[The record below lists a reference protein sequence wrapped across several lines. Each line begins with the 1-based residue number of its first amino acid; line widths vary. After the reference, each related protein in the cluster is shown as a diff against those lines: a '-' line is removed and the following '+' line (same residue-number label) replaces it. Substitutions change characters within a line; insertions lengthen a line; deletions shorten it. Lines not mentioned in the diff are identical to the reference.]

1 MGQLGQSSVPNLI
14 VDVGGGNLV
23 NTYHPA
29 GLPLESGLVEVVT
42 PETTAPGQRHEHL
55 VGHEGEIAVF
65 AWQGAVD
72 GVAPFEDPSQISGV
86 DWILAKNWMPYQLSS
101 FVTPPFAGY
110 VSGHS
115 TYSRTGAEVLTLL
128 TGSEFFP
135 GGLFEY
141 EFPIGS
147 GLGFEYGPSE
157 ALKLQFATYF
167 DASDQASI
175 SRLYGGIHPP
185 TDDFAGRRIG
195 HLVGPAAYA
204 LALRYFAGVPEPA
217 SALLVTIG
225 AIALILGRRRDGSM
239 VRMEHLRSGRTFS

>member
-1 MGQLGQSSVPNLI
+1 MGQLGQSSAPNLI
-14 VDVGGGNLV
+14 VDLGGGNLV
-23 NTYHPA
+23 STYHPD
-29 GLPLESGLVEVVT
+29 GLPLEAGLVEVVT
-42 PETTAPGQRHEHL
+42 PETTAQGQRHEHL

-65 AWQGAVD
+65 AWQGAID
-72 GVAPFEDPSQISGV
+72 GIAPFEDPSQISGV
-86 DWILAKNWMPYQLSS
+86 DWILAKTWMPYQLAG

-141 EFPIGS
+141 EVPAGS

-157 ALKLQFATYF
+157 ALTLQFATYF
-167 DASDQASI
+167 DASDQASM

-185 TDDFAGRRIG
+185 IDDFAGRRIG

-204 LALRYFAGVPEPA
+204 LASRYFAGVPEPA
-217 SALLVTIG
+217 GVLLVAIG
-225 AIALILGRRRDGSM
+225 AIGLICGRSS
-239 VRMEHLRSGRTFS
+239 RSS